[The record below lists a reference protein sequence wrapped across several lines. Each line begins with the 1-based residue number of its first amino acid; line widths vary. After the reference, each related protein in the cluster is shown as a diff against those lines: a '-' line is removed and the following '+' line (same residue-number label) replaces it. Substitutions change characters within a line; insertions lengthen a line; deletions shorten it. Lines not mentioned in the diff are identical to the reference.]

1 TQDHLDFSDSNSNV
15 FIFAIRDQALEEVID
30 KTKVPEKAVVIHTS
44 GSMPME
50 VLKKFQHHGVF
61 YTIQTFTKGK
71 YTNLSEVP
79 IGIEASDDDTN
90 QKLFLL
96 AASISKQAQSINS
109 EQRKVIH
116 LAAIVA
122 CNFTNHLYAISE
134 GILKNENLNLT
145 LLKPLMYE
153 TLQKSL
159 EIGPQRAQTGPAIRG
174 DEKIIQQH
182 LDYLANEPEIQQL
195 YKLLSEHI
203 KKMMP

>member
-1 TQDHLDFSDSNSNV
+1 
-15 FIFAIRDQALEEVID
+15 
-30 KTKVPEKAVVIHTS
+30 
-44 GSMPME
+44 ME